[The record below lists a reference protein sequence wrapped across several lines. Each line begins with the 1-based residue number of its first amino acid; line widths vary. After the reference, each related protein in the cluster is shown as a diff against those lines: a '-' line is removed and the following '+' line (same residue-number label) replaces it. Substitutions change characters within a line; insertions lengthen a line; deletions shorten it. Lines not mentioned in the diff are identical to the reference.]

1 LWVVEFV
8 VVVQALHLQAP
19 EVSWLSWSS
28 ETGAKV
34 SGIVVLASESQTNGR
49 GGHSKKK
56 LNTNTQ
62 VLIYSQGKHDFIEL
76 LYIMQKI

>member
-34 SGIVVLASESQTNGR
+34 SGIVVLASESQNNGR
-49 GGHSKKK
+49 EVHSKK
-56 LNTNTQ
+56 N
-62 VLIYSQGKHDFIEL
+62 
-76 LYIMQKI
+76 

>member
-34 SGIVVLASESQTNGR
+34 SGIVVLASESQNIGR
-49 GGHSKKK
+49 GVHSKKNGMP
-56 LNTNTQ
+56 LNRY
-62 VLIYSQGKHDFIEL
+62 L
-76 LYIMQKI
+76 